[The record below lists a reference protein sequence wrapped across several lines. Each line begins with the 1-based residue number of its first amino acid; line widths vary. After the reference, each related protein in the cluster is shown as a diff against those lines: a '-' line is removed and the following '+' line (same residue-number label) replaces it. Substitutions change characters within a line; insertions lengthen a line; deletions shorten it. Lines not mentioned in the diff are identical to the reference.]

1 MIALAALIVPAI
13 ATGAIVIGVALAV
26 ERLGARR
33 GGLLAGMPIVMG
45 PGFLFLALA
54 EPDAYVAQ
62 AATAALASLSA
73 TQVFM
78 LAYAGAARAGLAV
91 AGALAAAIGAWTA
104 TAAGLAALEPGIAAA
119 LALFALATLLA
130 RWLGARL
137 LVAGEVAKGREGIGL
152 LVLRGVLAG
161 ALVAAVSAGSS
172 RLGPVAAGLL
182 VAYPIGMTVIAAAI
196 HARRGA
202 PTLVATLHAV
212 ALGTLSLAAFA
223 ATIALAAEPIGALP
237 AFSLAAFVSML
248 ATAALMRMRAP
259 AGAARTR

>member
-1 MIALAALIVPAI
+1 MLAHAALIVPAI

-78 LAYAGAARAGLAV
+78 LAYAGAARAGFAV
-91 AGALAAAIGAWTA
+91 AGALAAAIAAWTA
-104 TAAGLAALEPGIAAA
+104 IAAAIAALEPGIPAA
-119 LALFALATLLA
+119 LGLFAMATLLA
-130 RWLGARL
+130 RGLGARL
-137 LVAGEVAKGREGIGL
+137 LVASAAAKAREGFGL
-152 LVLRGVLAG
+152 LALRGVLAG
-161 ALVAAVSAGSS
+161 ALVAAVNAGSS

-182 VAYPIGMTVIAAAI
+182 VAYPVGMTVIAAAI
-196 HARRGA
+196 HARAGPA
-202 PTLVATLHAV
+202 TAIATLHAV

-237 AFSLAAFVSML
+237 AFALAAIGSVL
-248 ATAALMRMRAP
+248 ATAALMRLRRP
-259 AGAARTR
+259 AR